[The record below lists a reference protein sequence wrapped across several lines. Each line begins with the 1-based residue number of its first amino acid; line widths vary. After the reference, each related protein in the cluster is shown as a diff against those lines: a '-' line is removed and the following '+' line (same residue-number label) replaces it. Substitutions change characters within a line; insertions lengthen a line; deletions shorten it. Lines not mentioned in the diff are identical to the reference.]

1 MYCWATVAQISLT
14 DVSPSFWFFL
24 LFFRGGSVCLSWLLE
39 PSLSIEI
46 KSLFCCLFWTYVK
59 NTMSHWY
66 CNTKMM
72 SAVVYIIRP
81 SVIISFYF
89 FPFRDLFCCTWLA
102 CFTFL
107 QLLFGNKILW
117 KNNSR
122 LCAAAVIYTM
132 KNMEANNKT
141 LSHWRMFTLLL
152 YCCLLNSVLLQL
164 RSVALGMQG
173 LYRILLSPFS
183 GLILFYCLLMRF

>member
-1 MYCWATVAQISLT
+1 MWRI
-14 DVSPSFWFFL
+14 PW
-24 LFFRGGSVCLSWLLE
+24 VCQV
-39 PSLSIEI
+39 I
-46 KSLFCCLFWTYVK
+46 
-59 NTMSHWY
+59 HWY

-132 KNMEANNKT
+132 KNMEADNKT
-141 LSHWRMFTLLL
+141 LSHWRVFTLLL
-152 YCCLLNSVLLQL
+152 YCCLLNNVLLQL

-173 LYRILLSPFS
+173 LPIQRFNFILLFIYAVLVLYVRTLVFTTKTHQSTCD
-183 GLILFYCLLMRF
+183 LNWH